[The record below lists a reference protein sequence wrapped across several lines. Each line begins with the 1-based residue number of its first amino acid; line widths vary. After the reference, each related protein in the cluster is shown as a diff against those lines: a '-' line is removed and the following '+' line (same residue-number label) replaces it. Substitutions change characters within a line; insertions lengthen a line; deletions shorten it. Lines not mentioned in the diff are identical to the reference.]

1 MIYCQYESSS
11 IGVKLVDTNFD
22 NLFLE
27 SLFNLVSHRTVLL
40 KVSLLL
46 CFGKGGHVLKR
57 AVAQRGRQPQVLLHT
72 FFYKKKSRGRRVGK
86 KKETMRRAVIC

>member
-1 MIYCQYESSS
+1 MIYYTK
-11 IGVKLVDTNFD
+11 ILTNFD

-46 CFGKGGHVLKR
+46 CFGKGSHVLKR

-72 FFYKKKSRGRRVGK
+72 FFYKKKSGRRVGK
-86 KKETMRRAVIC
+86 KRNNATRSYLG